1 MWDRS
6 HRDLMARP
14 VAAVIFT
21 LLLLLSSSG
30 ISVQA
35 QSSDWEDN
43 EIDPATW
50 TDGPELEGS
59 PMDTPRPG
67 DPVLVIEVSYRPG
80 HFQSVVSG
88 EIYIELFPEWAP
100 ITVSNMIQHVE
111 IG

>member
-88 EIYIELFPEWAP
+88 EIYIL
-100 ITVSNMIQHVE
+100 SNL
-111 IG
+111 